1 LLVSWHKGRFVWTLG
16 DLSSDELNQFLQEYA
31 LPLAEGQIAEVNLTA
46 IEYLR
51 TVAHVLRR
59 GFVVTI
65 DYGEPRE
72 RLYSAARREGTLR
85 CFYKH
90 TMTDNPFER
99 IGQQDITASV
109 DFTMLIEYGR
119 RFGLETI
126 EFKRQREFLM
136 DQGLIERLVALERSE
151 TEAVSRLASKL
162 AAKHFLMPG
171 TLGDHFKVLI
181 QRRSYA

>member
-1 LLVSWHKGRFVWTLG
+1 
-16 DLSSDELNQFLQEYA
+16 
-31 LPLAEGQIAEVNLTA
+31 
-46 IEYLR
+46 
-51 TVAHVLRR
+51 
-59 GFVVTI
+59 
-65 DYGEPRE
+65 
-72 RLYSAARREGTLR
+72 
-85 CFYKH
+85 
-90 TMTDNPFER
+90 MTDNPFER

-162 AAKHFLMPG
+162 AAKHFLVPG
-171 TLGDHFKVLI
+171 ALGDHFKVLI